1 MRLRLAS
8 RFSALI
14 LAIFALALLSNLMAL
29 FAAWRVEKRLKEIAT
44 ADVPIA
50 DAADEFRTALQEERL
65 LYTTFPP
72 AAPTKP
78 RPPVAPKKPQPLVAP
93 KKPQPLVAPKNR
105 GPRSRVR

>member
-72 AAPTKP
+72 AGADKAAAAG
-78 RPPVAPKKPQPLVAP
+78 RAEKPQPLVAP
-93 KKPQPLVAPKNR
+93 KKPRPPFT
-105 GPRSRVR
+105 GPMNGSRA